1 MVGSEWLKRR
11 TLDVLHVAR
20 LVVVIGLVVTTSINH
35 VTIENKSL
43 CPKSANFDDP

>member
-20 LVVVIGLVVTTSINH
+20 LVVVIGLITTSINNM
-35 VTIENKSL
+35 TIENKFL